1 MAIVLALGAGLI
13 LAVVLGLVAALLD
26 RRRRLLR
33 VAAFGLAYC
42 VMEITVVARCG
53 GTWVRSTGQRFFG
66 GQDSDWW
73 TRVHEQLL
81 ARALGGVLGAAE
93 RWLGFRVVLDDSSAP
108 GPLLDHGPVLALARH
123 GGPGDSFAL
132 VHLLLTRYRRSVRI
146 VLKDL
151 LQFDP
156 AIDLLL
162 NRLTCCFLPAVAGRG
177 EEELADRLREMARA
191 LGPDEVLL
199 LFPEGG
205 NWTPTRRRRAI
216 RHLRA
221 VHKDSAARAAELMTN
236 VLPPRPAGVL
246 ACLADAPDLEVVL
259 VAHTGLDRIV
269 RIGQAWKMVPL
280 TTAMTVRILPAAPT
294 PSSADERLAWLTTE
308 WAVVDEWIDRQR
320 AEQPEA

>member
-1 MAIVLALGAGLI
+1 MLAVALI
-13 LAVVLGLVAALLD
+13 LAVVLGLVAAPLD

-33 VAAFGLAYC
+33 MAAFGLAYC
-42 VMEITVVARCG
+42 AMEVTVVARCG
-53 GTWVRSTGQRFFG
+53 GTWVRSAGHRLAG
-66 GQDSDWW
+66 RPDPDWW

-81 ARALGGVLGAAE
+81 ARALGGVLGAAQ
-93 RWLGFRVVLDDSSAP
+93 RWLGFRVVVDGASVP
-108 GPLLDHGPVLALARH
+108 GPLLDDGPVLALARH

-156 AIDLLL
+156 AVDLLL

-177 EEELADRLREMARA
+177 EEALADRLREMARV

-216 RHLRA
+216 RHLRG
-221 VHKDSAARAAELMTN
+221 VHKESAARAAELMTN

-246 ACLADAPDLEVVL
+246 ACLAAAPDVEVVL
-259 VAHTGLDRIV
+259 MAHTGLDRIV

-280 TTAMTVRILPAAPT
+280 TTPMTVRILAAAPPPGST
-294 PSSADERLAWLTTE
+294 DERLAWLTTE

-320 AEQPEA
+320 AERPKT